1 MPGQLDE
8 IVLRSDAGT
17 PSNHVPF
24 SVGVHGQDLVAG
36 QGYCG
41 QILV

>member
-1 MPGQLDE
+1 MSGQLDK
-8 IVLRSDAGT
+8 VVFRSDAGT
-17 PSNHVPF
+17 PSNQVPF

-36 QGYCG
+36 QGHCG